1 MKQGDYPALVG
12 IVPRKDLWLI
22 IRQERWYHI
31 PVASAPRNLKDI
43 RYVAF
48 YFPAAFG
55 EDLRYRVS
63 FYAPVEEIKIVKR
76 IKLFPNEP
84 HHSRAN
90 QDYYQIKLKEI
101 KELPCPIPSKRLRR
115 LVHIP
120 STYDKLMRAREIN
133 DLYETSP
140 LEDTVYRALKREKIN
155 PERQLYVKTGKQMYC
170 LDFCVFCRERNIDI
184 ECDGES
190 YHTLPDALAR
200 DRERN
205 NELASQGWSVLRFSG
220 TQIRKNLPDCLKLI
234 NKTIRT
240 NGGPAK

>member
-1 MKQGDYPALVG
+1 MKKGDKSALVG
-12 IVPRKDLWLI
+12 IVPRKELWPI
-22 IRQERWYHI
+22 IQKEHWYHI
-31 PVASAPRNLKDI
+31 PVASAPHNLKDI

-55 EDLRYRVS
+55 EDLRYKVS
-63 FYAPVEEIKIVKR
+63 LYAPVEEIKIVKR
-76 IKLFPNEP
+76 IELFPNEP

-90 QDYYQIKLKEI
+90 QDYFQIKLKGI

-140 LEDTVYRALKREKIN
+140 LEDTVYRALKGEKIN
-155 PERQLYVKTGKQMYC
+155 LERQFYVKTDKQMYC

-190 YHTLPDALAR
+190 YHTLPGALAR

-220 TQIRKNLPDCLKLI
+220 TQIRENLPDCLKLI
-234 NKTIRT
+234 QKTVRT
-240 NGGPAK
+240 NGGPAS